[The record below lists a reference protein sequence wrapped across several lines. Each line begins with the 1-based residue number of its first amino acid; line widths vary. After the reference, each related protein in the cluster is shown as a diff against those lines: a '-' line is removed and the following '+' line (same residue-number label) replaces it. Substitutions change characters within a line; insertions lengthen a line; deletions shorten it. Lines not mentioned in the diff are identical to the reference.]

1 MKKKSIHEIKEF
13 RGHYQV
19 TTNVFTK
26 KNLMTENS
34 YVFTGWSCWV
44 AKGTRIFGWC
54 EKVVSFGYAMQAKAG
69 LRRPKCLIKQ
79 MDKGQDFET
88 LPLQSQRT
96 L

>member
-1 MKKKSIHEIKEF
+1 MFSRKKL
-13 RGHYQV
+13 
-19 TTNVFTK
+19 
-26 KNLMTENS
+26 LMTENS

-54 EKVVSFGYAMQAKAG
+54 EKVVSFGYALQAKAG
-69 LRRPKCLIKQ
+69 LRRPKSLIKQ